1 MRDTKIRK
9 IFLLKQKKIKMSV
22 IKKKALPA
30 VKLVGLN

>member
-1 MRDTKIRK
+1 MRDTKICK

-30 VKLVGLN
+30 IELVGMN